1 MMSRIAVVLLNC
13 NRMSLSYNMPS
24 LMVIPRQIP
33 PNGQYNIYN
42 LLTAL
47 IFHRIVWKLRYHDC
61 RAPRPQ
67 LSLCRDQRPWWSKAC
82 FFLSIK
88 CHISSDSISFIFTES
103 DCLDNFTLFD
113 YTHIY
118 LIWPNIFKYVEG
130 NFTRIVQE
138 DAHCLFGGNCVI
150 CSAIP
155 WTYYSWRSL
164 LCSMSRVKS
173 AQ

>member
-1 MMSRIAVVLLNC
+1 MAFVFDWSGLRGKREGLPKAWPIWREKWENKSVHLKIDIAFAWNFPKREPSTTWC
-13 NRMSLSYNMPS
+13 HSLSVKS
-24 LMVIPRQIP
+24 TIL
-33 PNGQYNIYN
+33 
-42 LLTAL
+42 
-47 IFHRIVWKLRYHDC
+47 
-61 RAPRPQ
+61 
-67 LSLCRDQRPWWSKAC
+67 
-82 FFLSIK
+82 FFLETTFVLRVNIPIIK
-88 CHISSDSISFIFTES
+88 CHILSNSISFIFTES